1 MGSLFITDSD
11 KTVKGFAGKEYPV
24 PFYLQFVAGYCAE
37 VVHSEESLRYN
48 GPESINSIIAIPH
61 ATDKVYKTRASAGE
75 EYRYYPLL
83 RTMNDVPSKGDPV
96 LLCTIGKIKYYL
108 GPLNTNANSPTWNDD
123 PSFRRELVLT
133 NQNIGQVSPRGLRGE
148 SPNFNKELSYSRLTK
163 KREIGLDYGN
173 AVNETTGDTIIEGR
187 HGNSLR
193 IGSRSN
199 NPYVFISNKRFPD
212 NNLES
217 IGDGSLI
224 SITSNGSLRQHF
236 KNLFDED
243 GNPIT
248 FQLSSDSVEGN
259 TYPIG
264 DIQSDL
270 NNGAD
275 SDETIYQYGSVDTG
289 ELDENG
295 ERIFEGTNAN
305 QILFHSDRITLN
317 SKLDDIFVSSI
328 KDIHIGAGRHI
339 SIGSADTLNLLSSN
353 VNIGNPNKATMENMV
368 LGNQLQDV
376 LVEIVNLLGRL
387 QTTTSLGIQTPLTV
401 GSVAGDIVPG
411 EPIASVITNLE
422 TKIQNVISTKHKIE
436 QG

>member
-1 MGSLFITDSD
+1 MGSIFLTDSD

-83 RTMNDVPSKGDPV
+83 RTMNDVPTKGDPV

-133 NQNIGQVSPRGLRGE
+133 NKNIGQVSPRGIRGE

-163 KREIGLDYGN
+163 KRESGLDYGD

-217 IGDGSLI
+217 IRDGSLI

-236 KNLFDED
+236 KNLFDID

-248 FQLSSDSVEGN
+248 FELSSDGVENN

-264 DIQSDL
+264 NIQSDL
-270 NNGAD
+270 NNGVD
-275 SDETIYQYGSVDTG
+275 IQETIYGYGSIDTG
-289 ELDENG
+289 EKNEQG
-295 ERIFEGTNAN
+295 ETIFEGNDAN
-305 QILFHSDRITLN
+305 QILFNSDRITLN

-328 KDIHIGAGRHI
+328 KDIHIGSGRHI
-339 SIGSADTLNLLSSN
+339 SISSNTSLNILSKN
-353 VNIGNPNKATMENMV
+353 VNIGNSERTVMEPMV
-368 LGNQLQDV
+368 LGDALKVILEQICDLFTDIKV
-376 LVEIVNLLGRL
+376 P
-387 QTTTSLGIQTPLTV
+387 TTFGPETPISPTTAAKANNVKNGIERIL
-401 GSVAGDIVPG
+401 SIY
-411 EPIASVITNLE
+411 
-422 TKIQNVISTKHKIE
+422 HKIE
-436 QG
+436 RN

>member
-224 SITSNGSLRQHF
+224 SVTSNGSLRQHF

-243 GNPIT
+243 GNVIQ
-248 FQLSSDSVEGN
+248 FGLSSDSVEGN

-295 ERIFEGTNAN
+295 EKIFEGTNAN

-339 SIGSADTLNLLSSN
+339 SIGAFESLNILSSN
-353 VNIGNPNKATMENMV
+353 VNVGNPTRASEMQPMV
-368 LGNQLQDV
+368 LGDTLKEV
-376 LVEIVNLLGRL
+376 LTKIINLIP
-387 QTTTSLGIQTPLTV
+387 TITIPTSLGPQVPTPDIQTKVT
-401 GSVAGDIVPG
+401 
-411 EPIASVITNLE
+411 EITTLIDGITSAYHN
-422 TKIQNVISTKHKIE
+422 IE
-436 QG
+436 GN

>member
-61 ATDKVYKTRASAGE
+61 ATDKVYRTRASAGE

-133 NQNIGQVSPRGLRGE
+133 NKNIGQVSPRGLKGE

-173 AVNETTGDTIIEGR
+173 AINETTGDTIIEGR

-275 SDETIYQYGSVDTG
+275 PDETIYQYGSNNTG
-289 ELDENG
+289 EKNEQG
-295 ERIFEGTNAN
+295 EPIFEGTNAN

-328 KDIHIGAGRHI
+328 KDIHIGAGRHLSI
-339 SIGSADTLNLLSSN
+339 SSGKSLNIISEN
-353 VNIGNPNKATMENMV
+353 VNIGNSQRATMGPMV
-368 LGNQLQDV
+368 LGVELQSILNQILDLFSDIRVPTQFGP
-376 LVEIVNLLGRL
+376 ETPISPS
-387 QTTTSLGIQTPLTV
+387 TS
-401 GSVAGDIVPG
+401 AKA
-411 EPIASVITNLE
+411 E
-422 TKIQNVISTKHKIE
+422 NVKNAVDRILSSKHFIE
-436 QG
+436 SN

>member
-1 MGSLFITDSD
+1 MGSIFITDSD

-133 NQNIGQVSPRGLRGE
+133 NKNIGQVSPRGIRGE

-163 KREIGLDYGN
+163 KRESGLDYGD

-248 FQLSSDSVEGN
+248 FQ
-259 TYPIG
+259 
-264 DIQSDL
+264 SDL

-275 SDETIYQYGSVDTG
+275 IQETIYGYGSNDTG
-289 ELDENG
+289 EKNEQG
-295 ERIFEGTNAN
+295 ETIFEGTDAN

-328 KDIHIGAGRHI
+328 KDIHIGSGRHI
-339 SIGSADTLNLLSSN
+339 SISSNTSLNILSKN
-353 VNIGNPNKATMENMV
+353 VNIGNSERTVMEPMV
-368 LGNQLQDV
+368 LGDALKVILEQICDLFT
-376 LVEIVNLLGRL
+376 EIKVP
-387 QTTTSLGIQTPLTV
+387 TTFGPETPISPTTAVKANNVKNGIERIL
-401 GSVAGDIVPG
+401 SIY
-411 EPIASVITNLE
+411 
-422 TKIQNVISTKHKIE
+422 HKIE
-436 QG
+436 RN

>member
-163 KREIGLDYGN
+163 KRKQELDYGN

-193 IGSRSN
+193 VGSRSN

-224 SITSNGSLRQHF
+224 SITSNGTLRQHF
-236 KNLFDED
+236 DNLFDED
-243 GNPIT
+243 GNVIQ
-248 FQLSSDSVEGN
+248 FGLSSDSVENN

-264 DIQSDL
+264 DIYQDL
-270 NNGAD
+270 NGVED
-275 SDETIYQYGSVDTG
+275 LEGIYGY
-289 ELDENG
+289 N
-295 ERIFEGTNAN
+295 NN
-305 QILFHSDRITLN
+305 QILFNSDRITLN
-317 SKLDDIFVSSI
+317 TKLDDIFISSI

-353 VNIGNPNKATMENMV
+353 VNIGNRERAFEMQPMV
-368 LGNQLQDV
+368 LGDTLKEV
-376 LVEIVNLLGRL
+376 LTKIINLIP
-387 QTTTSLGIQTPLTV
+387 TITIPTSLGPQVPTPDIQTKVT
-401 GSVAGDIVPG
+401 
-411 EPIASVITNLE
+411 EITTLIDSITSAYHN
-422 TKIQNVISTKHKIE
+422 IE
-436 QG
+436 GN

>member
-1 MGSLFITDSD
+1 MGSVFVTQPDR
-11 KTVKGFAGKEYPV
+11 TVKGFLNKEYPV
-24 PFYLQFVAGYCAE
+24 PFYLQFVAGYCVE

-48 GPESINSIIAIPH
+48 GPESINSIIALPH
-61 ATDKVYKTRASAGE
+61 YTDKVYKTRASAGE

-133 NQNIGQVSPRGLRGE
+133 NQNIGQVSPRGIRGE

-163 KREIGLDYGN
+163 KRESGLDYGD

-187 HGNSLR
+187 HGNSFR

-236 KNLFDED
+236 KNLFDID
-243 GNPIT
+243 GNRIE
-248 FQLSSDSVEGN
+248 FKLSSDTVENN

-275 SDETIYQYGSVDTG
+275 IQETIYGYGSNDTG
-289 ELDENG
+289 EKNEQG
-295 ERIFEGTNAN
+295 ETIFEGTDAN
-305 QILFHSDRITLN
+305 QILFNSDRITLN

-328 KDIHIGAGRHI
+328 KDIHIGSGRHI
-339 SIGSADTLNLLSSN
+339 SISSNTSLNILSKN
-353 VNIGNPNKATMENMV
+353 VNIGNSERTVMEPMV
-368 LGNQLQDV
+368 LGDALKVILEQICDLFA
-376 LVEIVNLLGRL
+376 EIKVP
-387 QTTTSLGIQTPLTV
+387 TTFGPETPISPTTAAKANNVKNGIERIL
-401 GSVAGDIVPG
+401 SIY
-411 EPIASVITNLE
+411 
-422 TKIQNVISTKHKIE
+422 HKIE
-436 QG
+436 RN

>member
-353 VNIGNPNKATMENMV
+353 VNIGNRERAFEMQPMV
-368 LGNQLQDV
+368 LGDTLKEV
-376 LVEIVNLLGRL
+376 LTKIINLIP
-387 QTTTSLGIQTPLTV
+387 TITIPTSLGPQVPTPDIQTKVT
-401 GSVAGDIVPG
+401 
-411 EPIASVITNLE
+411 EITTLIDGITSAYHN
-422 TKIQNVISTKHKIE
+422 IE
-436 QG
+436 GN

>member
-163 KREIGLDYGN
+163 KRKQELDYGN

-193 IGSRSN
+193 VGSRSN

-224 SITSNGSLRQHF
+224 SITSNGTLRQHF
-236 KNLFDED
+236 DNLFDED
-243 GNPIT
+243 GNVIQ
-248 FQLSSDSVEGN
+248 FGLSSDSVENN

-264 DIQSDL
+264 DIYQDL
-270 NNGAD
+270 NGVED
-275 SDETIYQYGSVDTG
+275 LEGIYGY
-289 ELDENG
+289 N
-295 ERIFEGTNAN
+295 NN
-305 QILFHSDRITLN
+305 QILFNSDRITLN
-317 SKLDDIFVSSI
+317 TKLDDIFISST

-339 SIGSADTLNLLSSN
+339 SIGSFDTLNILSSN
-353 VNIGNPNKATMENMV
+353 VNIGNSERAFEMQPMV
-368 LGNQLQDV
+368 LGESLKEV
-376 LVEIVNLLGRL
+376 L
-387 QTTTSLGIQTPLTV
+387 S
-401 GSVAGDIVPG
+401 DIVALFSKIQVLTQLGPQNIL
-411 EPIASVITNLE
+411 PTTQIDIQQITN
-422 TKIQNVISTKHKIE
+422 KIDTITSAYHNIE
-436 QG
+436 GN

>member
-1 MGSLFITDSD
+1 MGSVFVTQPDR
-11 KTVKGFAGKEYPV
+11 TVKGFLNKEYPV
-24 PFYLQFVAGYCAE
+24 PFYLQFVAGYCVE

-133 NQNIGQVSPRGLRGE
+133 NQNIGQVSPRGIRGE

-163 KREIGLDYGN
+163 KRESGLDYGD

-187 HGNSLR
+187 HGNSFR

-236 KNLFDED
+236 KNLFDID
-243 GNPIT
+243 GNRIE
-248 FQLSSDSVEGN
+248 FKLSSDTVENN

-275 SDETIYQYGSVDTG
+275 IQETIYGYGSNDTG
-289 ELDENG
+289 EKNEQG
-295 ERIFEGTNAN
+295 ETIFEGTDAN
-305 QILFHSDRITLN
+305 QILFNSDRITLN

-328 KDIHIGAGRHI
+328 KDIHIGSGRHI
-339 SIGSADTLNLLSSN
+339 SISSNTSLNILSKN
-353 VNIGNPNKATMENMV
+353 VNIGNSERTVMEPMV
-368 LGNQLQDV
+368 LGDALKVILEQICDLFA
-376 LVEIVNLLGRL
+376 EIKVP
-387 QTTTSLGIQTPLTV
+387 TTFGPETPISPTTAAKANNVKNGIERIL
-401 GSVAGDIVPG
+401 SIY
-411 EPIASVITNLE
+411 
-422 TKIQNVISTKHKIE
+422 HKIE
-436 QG
+436 RN

>member
-163 KREIGLDYGN
+163 KRKQELDYGN

-193 IGSRSN
+193 VGSRSN

-224 SITSNGSLRQHF
+224 SITSNGTLRQHF
-236 KNLFDED
+236 DNLFDED
-243 GNPIT
+243 GNVIE
-248 FQLSSDSVEGN
+248 FGLSSDSVENN

-264 DIQSDL
+264 DIYQDL
-270 NNGAD
+270 NGVED
-275 SDETIYQYGSVDTG
+275 LEGIYGY
-289 ELDENG
+289 N
-295 ERIFEGTNAN
+295 NN
-305 QILFHSDRITLN
+305 QILFNSDRITLN
-317 SKLDDIFVSSI
+317 TKLDDIFISSI

-339 SIGSADTLNLLSSN
+339 SIGAFESLNILSSN
-353 VNIGNPNKATMENMV
+353 VNIGNRERAFEMQPMV
-368 LGNQLQDV
+368 LGDTLKEV
-376 LVEIVNLLGRL
+376 LTKIINLIP
-387 QTTTSLGIQTPLTV
+387 TITIPTSLGPQVPTPDIQTKVT
-401 GSVAGDIVPG
+401 
-411 EPIASVITNLE
+411 EITTLIDSITSAYHN
-422 TKIQNVISTKHKIE
+422 IE
-436 QG
+436 GN

>member
-133 NQNIGQVSPRGLRGE
+133 NQNIGQISPRGLRGE

-353 VNIGNPNKATMENMV
+353 VNIGNRERAFEMQPMV
-368 LGNQLQDV
+368 LGDTLKEV
-376 LVEIVNLLGRL
+376 LTKIINLIP
-387 QTTTSLGIQTPLTV
+387 TITIPTSLGPQVPTPDIQTKVT
-401 GSVAGDIVPG
+401 
-411 EPIASVITNLE
+411 EITTLIDGITSAYHN
-422 TKIQNVISTKHKIE
+422 IE
-436 QG
+436 GN

>member
-243 GNPIT
+243 GNVIQ
-248 FQLSSDSVEGN
+248 FGLSSDSVEGN

-353 VNIGNPNKATMENMV
+353 VNIGNRERAFEMQPMV
-368 LGNQLQDV
+368 LGDTLKEV
-376 LVEIVNLLGRL
+376 LTKIINLIP
-387 QTTTSLGIQTPLTV
+387 TITIPTSLGPQVPTPDIQTKVT
-401 GSVAGDIVPG
+401 
-411 EPIASVITNLE
+411 EITTLIDGITSAYHN
-422 TKIQNVISTKHKIE
+422 IE
-436 QG
+436 GN

>member
-123 PSFRRELVLT
+123 PSFIRELVLT

-173 AVNETTGDTIIEGR
+173 AINETTGDTIIEGR

-353 VNIGNPNKATMENMV
+353 VNIGNRERAFEMQPMV
-368 LGNQLQDV
+368 LGDTLKEV
-376 LVEIVNLLGRL
+376 LTKIINLIP
-387 QTTTSLGIQTPLTV
+387 TITIPTSIGPQVPTPDIQTKVT
-401 GSVAGDIVPG
+401 
-411 EPIASVITNLE
+411 EITTLIDGITSAYHN
-422 TKIQNVISTKHKIE
+422 IE
-436 QG
+436 GN

>member
-1 MGSLFITDSD
+1 MGSIFITDTD

-61 ATDKVYKTRASAGE
+61 ASDKVYKTRASAGE

-163 KREIGLDYGN
+163 KRESGLDYGN

-236 KNLFDED
+236 KNLFDGD

-275 SDETIYQYGSVDTG
+275 PDETIYQYGSNNTG
-289 ELDENG
+289 EKNEQG
-295 ERIFEGTNAN
+295 EPIFEGTNAN
-305 QILFHSDRITLN
+305 QMLLNSDRIILN
-317 SKLDDIFVSSI
+317 SKIDDIFVSSI
-328 KDIHIGAGRHI
+328 KDIHIGGGRHI
-339 SIGSADTLNLLSSN
+339 SISSATSLNIISEN
-353 VNIGNPNKATMENMV
+353 VNIGNRERANMGPMV
-368 LGNQLQDV
+368 LGDELQNILEQILDLFATIKV
-376 LVEIVNLLGRL
+376 PTQFGPETPISPA
-387 QTTTSLGIQTPLTV
+387 TS
-401 GSVAGDIVPG
+401 AKA
-411 EPIASVITNLE
+411 E
-422 TKIQNVISTKHKIE
+422 NVKNAIRNILSNKHFIE
-436 QG
+436 NN

>member
-1 MGSLFITDSD
+1 MGSIFITDSD

-148 SPNFNKELSYSRLTK
+148 SPNFNKEVSYSRLTK
-163 KREIGLDYGN
+163 KRKQELDYGN

-212 NNLES
+212 NDFET

-224 SITSNGSLRQHF
+224 SITSNGTLRQHF
-236 KNLFDED
+236 DNLFDED

-259 TYPIG
+259 SNPIG
-264 DIQSDL
+264 DAYSLLKGGQNQED
-270 NNGAD
+270 
-275 SDETIYQYGSVDTG
+275 IYNYDK
-289 ELDENG
+289 
-295 ERIFEGTNAN
+295 N
-305 QILFHSDRITLN
+305 QILFHSDRITIN
-317 SKLDDIFVSSI
+317 TKLDDIFISSK
-328 KDIHIGAGRHI
+328 KDIHIGAGEEMTI
-339 SIGSADTLNLLSSN
+339 SSN
-353 VNIGNPNKATMENMV
+353 NNVFFQCSNFNIGHPDSAFEMQPMV
-368 LGNQLQDV
+368 LGDALKEV
-376 LVEIVNLLGRL
+376 LTKIINLIP
-387 QTTTSLGIQTPLTV
+387 TITIPTSLGPQVPTPDIQTKVT
-401 GSVAGDIVPG
+401 
-411 EPIASVITNLE
+411 EITTLIDGITSAYHN
-422 TKIQNVISTKHKIE
+422 IE
-436 QG
+436 GN

>member
-1 MGSLFITDSD
+1 MGSIFLTDSD

-83 RTMNDVPSKGDPV
+83 RTINDVPSKGDPV

-133 NQNIGQVSPRGLRGE
+133 NKNIGQVSPRGIRGE

-163 KREIGLDYGN
+163 KRESGLDYGD

-187 HGNSLR
+187 HGNSFR

-248 FQLSSDSVEGN
+248 FQLSSDSVENN

-275 SDETIYQYGSVDTG
+275 PDETIYQYGSVDTG
-289 ELDENG
+289 EVDDNG
-295 ERIFEGTNAN
+295 QKIFEGENAN

-317 SKLDDIFVSSI
+317 TKLDDIYMSSI

-339 SIGSADTLNLLSSN
+339 SIGSFDTLNLLSSN
-353 VNIGNPNKATMENMV
+353 VNIGNRERAVSMEQMV
-368 LGNQLQDV
+368 LGNSLQSILEQILD
-376 LVEIVNLLGRL
+376 LFSN
-387 QTTTSLGIQTPLTV
+387 LTV
-401 GSVAGDIVPG
+401 PTQFGPKTPINPDITAKANDVRRG
-411 EPIASVITNLE
+411 
-422 TKIQNVISTKHKIE
+422 IE
-436 QG
+436 NMLSIYHNIEGN

>member
-243 GNPIT
+243 GNVIQ
-248 FQLSSDSVEGN
+248 FGLSSDSVEGN

-295 ERIFEGTNAN
+295 EKIFEGTNAN

-353 VNIGNPNKATMENMV
+353 VNIGNRERAFEMQPMV
-368 LGNQLQDV
+368 LGDTLKEV
-376 LVEIVNLLGRL
+376 LTKIINLIP
-387 QTTTSLGIQTPLTV
+387 TITIPTSLGPQVPTPDIQTKVT
-401 GSVAGDIVPG
+401 
-411 EPIASVITNLE
+411 EITTLIDGITSAYHN
-422 TKIQNVISTKHKIE
+422 IE
-436 QG
+436 GN

>member
-1 MGSLFITDSD
+1 MGSVFVTQPDR
-11 KTVKGFAGKEYPV
+11 TVKGFLNKEYPV
-24 PFYLQFVAGYCAE
+24 PFYLQFVAGYCVE

-48 GPESINSIIAIPH
+48 GPESINSIIALPH
-61 ATDKVYKTRASAGE
+61 YTDKVYKTRASAGE

-108 GPLNTNANSPTWNDD
+108 GPLNTNNNSPTWNDD

-133 NQNIGQVSPRGLRGE
+133 NQNIGQVSPRGIRGE

-163 KREIGLDYGN
+163 KRESGLDYGD

-236 KNLFDED
+236 KNLFDID
-243 GNPIT
+243 GNRIE
-248 FQLSSDSVEGN
+248 FKLSSDTVENN

-275 SDETIYQYGSVDTG
+275 IQETIYGYGSNDTG
-289 ELDENG
+289 EKNEQG
-295 ERIFEGTNAN
+295 ETIFEGTDAN
-305 QILFHSDRITLN
+305 QILFNSDRITLN

-328 KDIHIGAGRHI
+328 KDIHIGSGRHI
-339 SIGSADTLNLLSSN
+339 SISSNTSLNILSKN
-353 VNIGNPNKATMENMV
+353 VNIGNSERTVMEPMV
-368 LGNQLQDV
+368 LGDALKVILEQICDLFA
-376 LVEIVNLLGRL
+376 EIKVP
-387 QTTTSLGIQTPLTV
+387 TTFGPETPISPTTAAKANNVKNGIERIL
-401 GSVAGDIVPG
+401 SIY
-411 EPIASVITNLE
+411 
-422 TKIQNVISTKHKIE
+422 HKIE
-436 QG
+436 RN

>member
-133 NQNIGQVSPRGLRGE
+133 NKNIGQVSPRGLKGE

-199 NPYVFISNKRFPD
+199 NPYIFISNKRFPD

-353 VNIGNPNKATMENMV
+353 VNIGNRERAFEMQPMV
-368 LGNQLQDV
+368 LGDTLKEV
-376 LVEIVNLLGRL
+376 LTKIINLIP
-387 QTTTSLGIQTPLTV
+387 TITIPTSLGPQVPTPDIQTKVT
-401 GSVAGDIVPG
+401 
-411 EPIASVITNLE
+411 EITTLIDGITSAYHN
-422 TKIQNVISTKHKIE
+422 IE
-436 QG
+436 GN

>member
-224 SITSNGSLRQHF
+224 SVTSNGSLRQHF

-248 FQLSSDSVEGN
+248 FELSSDGVEDN
-259 TYPIG
+259 IYPIG

-275 SDETIYQYGSVDTG
+275 PDETIYQYGSNDTG
-289 ELDENG
+289 EKNEQG
-295 ERIFEGTNAN
+295 ETIFEGENAN

-328 KDIHIGAGRHI
+328 KDIHIGAGRHLSI
-339 SIGSADTLNLLSSN
+339 SSGKSLNIISEN
-353 VNIGNPNKATMENMV
+353 VNIGNSQRATMGPMV
-368 LGNQLQDV
+368 LGVELQSILNQILDLFSDIRVPTQFGP
-376 LVEIVNLLGRL
+376 ETPISPS
-387 QTTTSLGIQTPLTV
+387 TS
-401 GSVAGDIVPG
+401 AKA
-411 EPIASVITNLE
+411 E
-422 TKIQNVISTKHKIE
+422 NVKNAVDRILSSKHFIE
-436 QG
+436 SN

>member
-1 MGSLFITDSD
+1 MGSIFITDSD

-133 NQNIGQVSPRGLRGE
+133 NKNIGQVSPRGIRGE

-163 KREIGLDYGN
+163 KRESGLDYGD

-187 HGNSLR
+187 HGNSFR

-236 KNLFDED
+236 KNLFDID
-243 GNPIT
+243 GNRIK
-248 FQLSSDSVEGN
+248 FELSSDGVEDN

-275 SDETIYQYGSVDTG
+275 IQETIYGYGSNDTG
-289 ELDENG
+289 EKNEQG
-295 ERIFEGTNAN
+295 ETIFEGTDAN
-305 QILFHSDRITLN
+305 QILFNSDRITLN

-328 KDIHIGAGRHI
+328 KDIHIGSGRHI
-339 SIGSADTLNLLSSN
+339 SISSNTSLNILSKN
-353 VNIGNPNKATMENMV
+353 VNIGNSERTVMEPMV
-368 LGNQLQDV
+368 LGDALKVILEQICDLFT
-376 LVEIVNLLGRL
+376 EIKVP
-387 QTTTSLGIQTPLTV
+387 TTFGPETPISPTTAVKANNVKNGIERIL
-401 GSVAGDIVPG
+401 SIY
-411 EPIASVITNLE
+411 
-422 TKIQNVISTKHKIE
+422 HKIE
-436 QG
+436 RN

>member
-163 KREIGLDYGN
+163 KRKQELDYGN

-193 IGSRSN
+193 VGSRSN

-224 SITSNGSLRQHF
+224 SITSNGTLRQHF
-236 KNLFDED
+236 DNLFDED
-243 GNPIT
+243 GNVIQ
-248 FQLSSDSVEGN
+248 FGLSSDSVENN

-264 DIQSDL
+264 DIYQDL
-270 NNGAD
+270 NGTED
-275 SDETIYQYGSVDTG
+275 LEGIYGY
-289 ELDENG
+289 N
-295 ERIFEGTNAN
+295 NN
-305 QILFHSDRITLN
+305 QILFNSDRITLN
-317 SKLDDIFVSSI
+317 TKLDDIFISSI

-339 SIGSADTLNLLSSN
+339 SIGAFESLNILSSN
-353 VNIGNPNKATMENMV
+353 VNIGNRERAFEMQPMV
-368 LGNQLQDV
+368 LGDTLKEV
-376 LVEIVNLLGRL
+376 LTKIINLIP
-387 QTTTSLGIQTPLTV
+387 TITIPTSLGPQVPTPDIQTKVT
-401 GSVAGDIVPG
+401 
-411 EPIASVITNLE
+411 EITTLIDSITSAYHN
-422 TKIQNVISTKHKIE
+422 IE
-436 QG
+436 GN

>member
-61 ATDKVYKTRASAGE
+61 ATDKVYRTRASAGE

-199 NPYVFISNKRFPD
+199 NPYVFISNKRFPN

-224 SITSNGSLRQHF
+224 SVTSNGSLRQHF

-248 FQLSSDSVEGN
+248 FELSSDGVADN
-259 TYPIG
+259 IYPIG

-275 SDETIYQYGSVDTG
+275 PDETIYQYGSNDTG
-289 ELDENG
+289 EKNEQG
-295 ERIFEGTNAN
+295 ETIFEGENAN

-339 SIGSADTLNLLSSN
+339 SIGSADTLNILSSN

-411 EPIASVITNLE
+411 EPIASVITKLE
-422 TKIQNVISTKHKIE
+422 TKIQNIISTKHKIE

>member
-61 ATDKVYKTRASAGE
+61 ASDKVYKTRASAGE

-163 KREIGLDYGN
+163 KRKQELDYGN

-193 IGSRSN
+193 VGSRSN

-224 SITSNGSLRQHF
+224 SITSNGTLRQHF
-236 KNLFDED
+236 DNLFDED
-243 GNPIT
+243 GNVIQ
-248 FQLSSDSVEGN
+248 FGLSSDSVENN

-264 DIQSDL
+264 DIYQDL
-270 NNGAD
+270 NGVED
-275 SDETIYQYGSVDTG
+275 LEGIYGY
-289 ELDENG
+289 N
-295 ERIFEGTNAN
+295 NN
-305 QILFHSDRITLN
+305 QILFNSDRITLN
-317 SKLDDIFVSSI
+317 TKLDDIFISSI

-339 SIGSADTLNLLSSN
+339 SIGAFESLNILSSN
-353 VNIGNPNKATMENMV
+353 VNIGNRERAFEMQPMV
-368 LGNQLQDV
+368 LGDTLKEV
-376 LVEIVNLLGRL
+376 LTKIINLIP
-387 QTTTSLGIQTPLTV
+387 TITIPTSLGPQVPTPDIQTKVT
-401 GSVAGDIVPG
+401 
-411 EPIASVITNLE
+411 EITTLIDSITSAYHN
-422 TKIQNVISTKHKIE
+422 IE
-436 QG
+436 GN

>member
-1 MGSLFITDSD
+1 MGSVFVTQPDR
-11 KTVKGFAGKEYPV
+11 TVKGFLNKEYPV
-24 PFYLQFVAGYCAE
+24 PFYLQFVAGYCVE

-48 GPESINSIIAIPH
+48 GPESINSIIALPH
-61 ATDKVYKTRASAGE
+61 YTDKVYKTRASAGE

-83 RTMNDVPSKGDPV
+83 RTINDVPSKGDPV

-133 NQNIGQVSPRGLRGE
+133 NKNIGQVSPRGLKGE

-173 AVNETTGDTIIEGR
+173 AINETTGDTIIEGR

-224 SITSNGSLRQHF
+224 SVTSNGSLRQHF

-353 VNIGNPNKATMENMV
+353 VNIGNRERAFEMQPMV
-368 LGNQLQDV
+368 LGDTLKEV
-376 LVEIVNLLGRL
+376 LTKIINLIP
-387 QTTTSLGIQTPLTV
+387 TITIPTSLGPQVPTPDIQTKVT
-401 GSVAGDIVPG
+401 
-411 EPIASVITNLE
+411 EITTLIDSITSAYHN
-422 TKIQNVISTKHKIE
+422 IE
-436 QG
+436 GN

>member
-1 MGSLFITDSD
+1 MGSIFITDTD

-61 ATDKVYKTRASAGE
+61 ASDKVYKTRASAGE

-163 KREIGLDYGN
+163 KRESGLDYGD

-236 KNLFDED
+236 KNLFDGD

-275 SDETIYQYGSVDTG
+275 PDETIYQYGSNNTG
-289 ELDENG
+289 EKNEQG
-295 ERIFEGTNAN
+295 EPIFEGTNAN
-305 QILFHSDRITLN
+305 QMLLNSDRIILN
-317 SKLDDIFVSSI
+317 SKIDDIFVSSI
-328 KDIHIGAGRHI
+328 KDIHIGGGRHI
-339 SIGSADTLNLLSSN
+339 SISSATSLNIISEN
-353 VNIGNPNKATMENMV
+353 VNIGNRERANMGPMV
-368 LGNQLQDV
+368 LGDELQNILEQILDLFATIKV
-376 LVEIVNLLGRL
+376 PTQFGPETPISPA
-387 QTTTSLGIQTPLTV
+387 TS
-401 GSVAGDIVPG
+401 AKA
-411 EPIASVITNLE
+411 E
-422 TKIQNVISTKHKIE
+422 NVKNAIRNILSNKHFIE
-436 QG
+436 NN

>member
-1 MGSLFITDSD
+1 MGSVFVTQPDR
-11 KTVKGFAGKEYPV
+11 TVKGFLNKEYPV
-24 PFYLQFVAGYCAE
+24 PFYLQFVAGYCVE

-83 RTMNDVPSKGDPV
+83 RTINDVPSKGDPV

-108 GPLNTNANSPTWNDD
+108 GPLNTNNNSPTWNDD

-133 NQNIGQVSPRGLRGE
+133 NQNIGQVSPRGIRGE

-163 KREIGLDYGN
+163 KRESGLDYGD

-236 KNLFDED
+236 KNLFDID
-243 GNPIT
+243 GNRIE
-248 FQLSSDSVEGN
+248 FKLSSDTVENN

-275 SDETIYQYGSVDTG
+275 IQETIYGYGSNDTG
-289 ELDENG
+289 EKNEQG
-295 ERIFEGTNAN
+295 ETIFEGTDAN
-305 QILFHSDRITLN
+305 QILFNSDRITLN

-328 KDIHIGAGRHI
+328 KDIHIGSGRHI
-339 SIGSADTLNLLSSN
+339 SISSNTSLNILSKN
-353 VNIGNPNKATMENMV
+353 VNIGNSERTVMEPMV
-368 LGNQLQDV
+368 LGDALKVILEQICDLFA
-376 LVEIVNLLGRL
+376 EIKVP
-387 QTTTSLGIQTPLTV
+387 TTFGPETPISPTTAAKANNVKNGIERIL
-401 GSVAGDIVPG
+401 SIY
-411 EPIASVITNLE
+411 
-422 TKIQNVISTKHKIE
+422 HKIE
-436 QG
+436 RN

>member
-243 GNPIT
+243 GNVIQ
-248 FQLSSDSVEGN
+248 FGLSSDSVEGN

-295 ERIFEGTNAN
+295 EKIFEGTNAN

-339 SIGSADTLNLLSSN
+339 SIGAFESLNILSSN
-353 VNIGNPNKATMENMV
+353 VNVGNPTRASEMQPMV
-368 LGNQLQDV
+368 LGDTLKEV
-376 LVEIVNLLGRL
+376 LTKIINLIP
-387 QTTTSLGIQTPLTV
+387 TITIPTSLGPQVPTPDIQTKVT
-401 GSVAGDIVPG
+401 
-411 EPIASVITNLE
+411 EITTLIDGITSAYHN
-422 TKIQNVISTKHKIE
+422 IE
-436 QG
+436 GN

>member
-1 MGSLFITDSD
+1 MGSVFVTQPDR
-11 KTVKGFAGKEYPV
+11 TVKGFLNKEYPV
-24 PFYLQFVAGYCAE
+24 PFYLQFVAGYCVE

-48 GPESINSIIAIPH
+48 GPESINSIIALPH
-61 ATDKVYKTRASAGE
+61 YTDKVYKTRASAGE

-83 RTMNDVPSKGDPV
+83 RTINDVPSKGDPV

-108 GPLNTNANSPTWNDD
+108 GPLNTNNNSPTWNDD

-133 NQNIGQVSPRGLRGE
+133 NQNIGQVSPRGIRGE

-163 KREIGLDYGN
+163 KRESGLDYGD

-187 HGNSLR
+187 HGNSFR

-236 KNLFDED
+236 KNLFDID
-243 GNPIT
+243 GNRIE
-248 FQLSSDSVEGN
+248 FKLSSDTVENN

-275 SDETIYQYGSVDTG
+275 IQETIYGYGSNDTG
-289 ELDENG
+289 EKNEQG
-295 ERIFEGTNAN
+295 ETIFEGTDAN
-305 QILFHSDRITLN
+305 QILFNSDRITLN

-328 KDIHIGAGRHI
+328 KDIHIGSGRHI
-339 SIGSADTLNLLSSN
+339 SISSNTSLNILSKN
-353 VNIGNPNKATMENMV
+353 VNIGNSERTVMEPMV
-368 LGNQLQDV
+368 LGDALKVILEQICDLFA
-376 LVEIVNLLGRL
+376 EIKVP
-387 QTTTSLGIQTPLTV
+387 TTFGPETPISPTTAAKANNVKNGIERIL
-401 GSVAGDIVPG
+401 SIY
-411 EPIASVITNLE
+411 
-422 TKIQNVISTKHKIE
+422 HKIE
-436 QG
+436 RN

>member
-1 MGSLFITDSD
+1 MGSVFVTQPDR
-11 KTVKGFAGKEYPV
+11 TVKGFLNKEYPV
-24 PFYLQFVAGYCAE
+24 PFYLQFVAGYCVE

-48 GPESINSIIAIPH
+48 GPESINSIIALPH
-61 ATDKVYKTRASAGE
+61 YTDKVYKTRASAGE

-83 RTMNDVPSKGDPV
+83 RTINDVPSKGDPV

-133 NQNIGQVSPRGLRGE
+133 NQNIGQVSPRGIRGE

-163 KREIGLDYGN
+163 KRESGLDYGD

-187 HGNSLR
+187 HGNSFR

-236 KNLFDED
+236 KNLFDID
-243 GNPIT
+243 GNRIE
-248 FQLSSDSVEGN
+248 FKLSSDTVENN

-275 SDETIYQYGSVDTG
+275 IQETIYGYGSNDTG
-289 ELDENG
+289 EKNEQG
-295 ERIFEGTNAN
+295 ETIFEGTDAN
-305 QILFHSDRITLN
+305 QILFNSDRITLN

-328 KDIHIGAGRHI
+328 KDIHIGSGRHI
-339 SIGSADTLNLLSSN
+339 SISSNTSLNILSKN
-353 VNIGNPNKATMENMV
+353 VNIGNSERTVMEPMV
-368 LGNQLQDV
+368 LGDALKVILEQICDLFA
-376 LVEIVNLLGRL
+376 EIKVP
-387 QTTTSLGIQTPLTV
+387 TTFGPETPISPTTAAKANNVKNGIERIL
-401 GSVAGDIVPG
+401 SIY
-411 EPIASVITNLE
+411 
-422 TKIQNVISTKHKIE
+422 HKIE
-436 QG
+436 RN

>member
-163 KREIGLDYGN
+163 KRKQELDYGN

-193 IGSRSN
+193 VGSRSN

-224 SITSNGSLRQHF
+224 SITSNGTLRQHF
-236 KNLFDED
+236 DNLFDED
-243 GNPIT
+243 GNVIQ
-248 FQLSSDSVEGN
+248 FGLSSDSVENN

-264 DIQSDL
+264 DIYQDL
-270 NNGAD
+270 NGTED
-275 SDETIYQYGSVDTG
+275 LEGIYGY
-289 ELDENG
+289 N
-295 ERIFEGTNAN
+295 NN
-305 QILFHSDRITLN
+305 QILFNSDRITLN
-317 SKLDDIFVSSI
+317 TKLDDIFVSSI
-328 KDIHIGAGRHI
+328 KDIHIGSGRHL
-339 SIGSADTLNLLSSN
+339 SINAQKSINVLSDN

-401 GSVAGDIVPG
+401 GSFAGDIVPG
-411 EPIASVITNLE
+411 EPLASVITNLE

>member
-224 SITSNGSLRQHF
+224 SVTSNGSLRQHF

-243 GNPIT
+243 GNVIQ
-248 FQLSSDSVEGN
+248 FGLSSDSVEGN

-295 ERIFEGTNAN
+295 EKIFEGTNAN
-305 QILFHSDRITLN
+305 QILFHSDRIT
-317 SKLDDIFVSSI
+317 
-328 KDIHIGAGRHI
+328 
-339 SIGSADTLNLLSSN
+339 
-353 VNIGNPNKATMENMV
+353 
-368 LGNQLQDV
+368 
-376 LVEIVNLLGRL
+376 
-387 QTTTSLGIQTPLTV
+387 
-401 GSVAGDIVPG
+401 
-411 EPIASVITNLE
+411 
-422 TKIQNVISTKHKIE
+422 
-436 QG
+436 

>member
-61 ATDKVYKTRASAGE
+61 ATDKVYRTRASAGE

-248 FQLSSDSVEGN
+248 FELSSDGVEDN
-259 TYPIG
+259 IYPIG

-275 SDETIYQYGSVDTG
+275 PDETIYQYGSNDTG
-289 ELDENG
+289 EKNEQG
-295 ERIFEGTNAN
+295 ETIFEGENAN

-328 KDIHIGAGRHI
+328 KDIHIGAGRHLSI
-339 SIGSADTLNLLSSN
+339 SSGKSLNIISEN
-353 VNIGNPNKATMENMV
+353 VNIGNSQRATMGPMV
-368 LGNQLQDV
+368 LGVELQSILNQILDLFSDIRVPTQFGP
-376 LVEIVNLLGRL
+376 ETPISPS
-387 QTTTSLGIQTPLTV
+387 TS
-401 GSVAGDIVPG
+401 AKA
-411 EPIASVITNLE
+411 E
-422 TKIQNVISTKHKIE
+422 NVKNAVDRILSSKHFIE
-436 QG
+436 SN

>member
-75 EYRYYPLL
+75 EYRYFPLF
-83 RTMNDVPSKGDPV
+83 RTMNDLPSKGDPV
-96 LLCTIGKIKYYL
+96 LLCTIGKTRYYL
-108 GPLNTNANSPTWNDD
+108 GPLNTTNNSPTWNDD

>member
-224 SITSNGSLRQHF
+224 SVTSNGSLRQHF

-295 ERIFEGTNAN
+295 EKIFEGTNAN

-353 VNIGNPNKATMENMV
+353 VNIGNRERAFEMQPMV
-368 LGNQLQDV
+368 LGDTLKEV
-376 LVEIVNLLGRL
+376 LTKIINLIP
-387 QTTTSLGIQTPLTV
+387 TITIPTSLGPQVPTPDIQTKVT
-401 GSVAGDIVPG
+401 
-411 EPIASVITNLE
+411 EITTLIDGITSAYHN
-422 TKIQNVISTKHKIE
+422 IE
-436 QG
+436 GN